1 MAFLT
6 GVSFPITGDD
16 VIDAAT
22 QGSYWDLS
30 ASNVIHW
37 SLTDGFLGEVWLNP
51 NFSVEKI
58 SQALGII
65 EMFIDVDFQFAGY
78 FVDPLVAGAIG
89 ADLVYSLYGD
99 DRFGADPTWAVG
111 FFPNW
116 NFVPSS
122 ANGLVYP
129 GWATQAGD
137 IFLNANHHINSQT
150 TFEPGS
156 AGFSLILHE
165 TFHALGLKHNHD
177 DGDSGRPT
185 LAEIGADEFNQDW
198 FSVMSYND
206 QFNIELNKWD
216 PETPML
222 LDVLALQALYGAN
235 LATNAGNS
243 THLIPDTSTYTTIWD
258 AGGVDIVDMSL
269 LQEGWKVTLPD
280 IQLSTLVSTKAGAAL
295 PIAQLADENE
305 EVPAPTALHWLLGDI
320 ENVLGTAFDDEIV
333 GNSQNNILEGSGG
346 NDDLFGQQGND
357 QIDGGSGTDTAHFSG
372 NQSSYTLALSSL
384 STVISDRRESGDGT
398 DQLTALEFLSFETDL
413 LGSPFD
419 LTKFAGPA
427 SLSGAQLESF
437 IELYIAYFNRAPDA
451 VGLNFWGTQF
461 ANGLT
466 LDEMA
471 ALFAPQDETLT
482 TYPPGTSNED
492 FAFSV
497 YKNVLGRDPDPDGF
511 TFWVGQLDAGNFSR
525 DQFILEVLRG
535 VQSDSPDRE
544 YLDSKVD
551 LGAYFA
557 VHKGLSNVA
566 NASAAMALYDGS
578 QSSITDTVN
587 AVDAFYVNA
596 LDPVDGEFLMPLI
609 GVLDDPLAIS

>member
-1 MAFLT
+1 M
-6 GVSFPITGDD
+6 
-16 VIDAAT
+16 IDAAT

-111 FFPNW
+111 FFPNR
-116 NFVPSS
+116 NFIPSS

-177 DGDSGRPT
+177 DGGSGRPT

-235 LATNAGNS
+235 LGTNAGNS

-295 PIAQLADENE
+295 PITQLADENE

-427 SLSGAQLESF
+427 SLSGTQLESF

-466 LDEMA
+466 LGEMA
-471 ALFAPQDETLT
+471 ALFGPQDETLA

-511 TFWVGQLDAGNFSR
+511 TFWVGQLDAGNFSK

-535 VQSDSPDRE
+535 VQSGSPDRE

-587 AVDAFYVNA
+587 AIDGFYVDA
-596 LDPVDGEFLMPLI
+596 LDPVEGEFLMPLI
-609 GVLDDPLAIS
+609 GVLDDPFLAG